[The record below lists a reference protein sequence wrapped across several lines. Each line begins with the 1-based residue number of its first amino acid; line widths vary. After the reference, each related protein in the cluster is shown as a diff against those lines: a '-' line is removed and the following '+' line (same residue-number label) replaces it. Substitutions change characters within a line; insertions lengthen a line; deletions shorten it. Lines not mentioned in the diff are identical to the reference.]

1 MALFRRRPSRQN
13 PAPAAE
19 THQKIDRIHFLK
31 RCTLFAALS
40 DWELQSIARLTRLVE
55 VKRDEVVFKTG
66 DAAAAFYIV
75 ISGKFEVFAG
85 EGLRRQVLVYLK
97 QGSYFGEMSLIAD
110 QPHSATVAARSDS
123 LVLEISKD
131 NFKKIVENN
140 AAVSLEISRVLS
152 RRLKE
157 ENERSL
163 GGGRRLLKTDIIGI
177 QSTHHEPDQVSFS
190 ANLAVSLQMETGQDV
205 CLVDMS
211 PTGRA
216 IADRLRITPQLP
228 RQYFTDLGEDL
239 ERTLKEHMVVHET
252 GVKILNLA
260 AREPDTYHPEFV
272 THLMNRLSVDFRFI
286 VVDLPEVIDDAVLKI
301 ISHAEH
307 LFIVTSNQMHA
318 AAEVREIILELE
330 KTEGSSPDKIKV
342 VVSDKTMG
350 FALTA
355 DLKKELFANK
365 ECFLLPRSNQDTA
378 ADSDRITVISDPDS
392 DYARRVRHLARKV
405 SGNLVGLA
413 LGSGAALGF
422 SHIGVIKV
430 LEREKIPI
438 DFVSGSSMGAL
449 VASFYAIGK
458 TSMEMEEIAAAMT
471 PAKLAALADID
482 FLPMKGLIKGR
493 RLTRYLARELKGMTF
508 EEALIPLIIVGANIN
523 DRRVR
528 SIRSGPIVDALRAS
542 IAIPGIIRPYK
553 IDGEMLI
560 DGGILDPLPIRPLQE
575 AGVDKIIAV
584 DVLPTPAD
592 IRERRRFLQLLEQT
606 RDSMVAKKNFMSRGA
621 YWVRKR
627 IKKSFDSFFIDIVV
641 SSVQAMEHE
650 IANATAADADVLI
663 RPSVPQIHWAE
674 FHRAKELIIKG
685 EEAAQAMVPELH
697 ALVKQQNL

>member
-1 MALFRRRPSRQN
+1 MALFRRRPTRQD
-13 PAPAAE
+13 PEPAAE
-19 THQKIDRIHFLK
+19 THQKIDRLHFLK

-66 DAAAAFYIV
+66 DAAASFYIV

-85 EGLRRQVLVYLK
+85 EGIRRQTLVYLK

-131 NFKKIVENN
+131 NFKKIVEHN
-140 AAVSLEISRVLS
+140 ATVSLEISRVLS

-157 ENERSL
+157 ENERSM
-163 GGGRRLLKTDIIGI
+163 GGGRRLLRTDIIGV
-177 QSTHHEPDQVSFS
+177 QSTNRDPDQASFCV
-190 ANLAVSLQMETGQDV
+190 NLAVSLQTETAQDV

-216 IADRLRITPQLP
+216 ISDRLRITPQLP

-260 AREPDTYHPEFV
+260 AREPDTYHPDFV
-272 THLMNRLSVDFRFI
+272 MHLMNRLAVDFRFI
-286 VVDLPEVIDDAVLKI
+286 VVDLPETIDDAVLKI
-301 ISHAEH
+301 VSHAEH
-307 LFIVTSNQMHA
+307 LFIVTSNLMHA
-318 AAEVREIILELE
+318 ASEVREII
-330 KTEGSSPDKIKV
+330 TEIESASGMAPDKIKIV
-342 VVSDKTMG
+342 LGDQPMG

-355 DLKKELFANK
+355 DIRKELFADK
-365 ECFLLPRSNQDTA
+365 ECHLLAKSGFSDQDHG
-378 ADSDRITVISDPDS
+378 DRIAVLTAPDS

-422 SHIGVIKV
+422 SHIGVLKV
-430 LEREKIPI
+430 IEREKIPI
-438 DFVSGSSMGAL
+438 DFVAGSSMGAL

-458 TSMEMEEIAAAMT
+458 SAMEMEEIAGSMT
-471 PAKLAALADID
+471 PARLAALADID
-482 FLPMKGLIKGR
+482 FLPVKGLIKGR
-493 RLTRYLARELKGMTF
+493 RLSRYLNRELKGMTF
-508 EEALIPLIIVGANIN
+508 EEAKVPLIIVGANIH

-528 SIRSGPIVDALRAS
+528 IMRSGLISEALRAS
-542 IAIPGIIRPYK
+542 IAIPGIIRPVK
-553 IDGEMLI
+553 IDGETLI
-560 DGGILDPLPIRPLQE
+560 DGGILDPLPVRPLQE
-575 AGVDKIIAV
+575 AGVNKIIAV
-584 DVLPTPAD
+584 DVLPTPSD

-606 RDSMVAKKNFMSRGA
+606 RDSMVAKKNFLSRGA
-621 YWVRKR
+621 YWARKR
-627 IKKSFDSFFIDIVV
+627 LKRSFDSFFIDIVV
-641 SSVQAMEHE
+641 NSVQAMEHE
-650 IANATAADADVLI
+650 IANATATDADVLI

-685 EEAAQAMVPELH
+685 EEAAQTMVPELH
-697 ALVKQQNL
+697 ALVKQQNH

>member
-1 MALFRRRPSRQN
+1 MALFRRRPDRSRSETPPQ
-13 PAPAAE
+13 

-55 VKRDEVVFKTG
+55 VKRDEVIFKTG

-123 LVLEISKD
+123 LVLEISKE
-131 NFKKIVENN
+131 NFKKIIENN

-157 ENERSL
+157 ENERSM
-163 GGGRRLLKTDIIGI
+163 GGGRRLLKTDLIGI
-177 QSTHHEPDQVSFS
+177 QNTHREAEQASFS
-190 ANLAVSLQMETGQDV
+190 VNLAVSLQTETGQDV

-211 PTGRA
+211 PTGRV

-239 ERTLKEHMVVHET
+239 ERTLKEHIVVHES

-260 AREPDTYHPEFV
+260 SREPDTYHPEFV
-272 THLMNRLSVDFRFI
+272 MHLLNRLSVDFRFI
-286 VVDLPEVIDDAVLKI
+286 VVDLPDTIDDSVAKI
-301 ISHAEH
+301 LSHSDH

-318 AAEVREIILELE
+318 AAEVREMITEIE
-330 KTEGSSPDKIKV
+330 KTEGMGPEKIKV
-342 VVSDKTMG
+342 VLCDQLMG
-350 FALTA
+350 FSLTA
-355 DLKKELFANK
+355 ELKSELFADK
-365 ECFLLPRSNQDTA
+365 ECFLLPRSGYSPADHQAKIAVTT
-378 ADSDRITVISDPDS
+378 DSDSEYAKRI
-392 DYARRVRHLARKV
+392 RHLARKV

-438 DFVSGSSMGAL
+438 DLVSGSSMGAL
-449 VASFYAIGK
+449 IASFYAIGK
-458 TSMEMEEIAAAMT
+458 SALEMGEIAAAMT
-471 PAKLAALADID
+471 PTRLAALADID
-482 FLPMKGLIKGR
+482 FLPIKGLLKGR
-493 RLTRYLARELKGMTF
+493 RIEKYLARELKGMTF
-508 EEALIPLIIVGANIN
+508 EQAVVPLIIVGANIH

-528 SIRSGPIVDALRAS
+528 VIRSGSITDALRAS
-542 IAIPGIIRPYK
+542 IAIPGIIRPFN
-553 IDGEMLI
+553 IGGETLI

-584 DVLPTPAD
+584 DVLPTPSD
-592 IRERRRFLQLLEQT
+592 IRERRRFLQLLGQT
-606 RDSMVAKKNFMSRGA
+606 RDSMVAKKGVFRRGA
-621 YWVRKR
+621 YWVQ
-627 IKKSFDSFFIDIVV
+627 KKAKSAFDSFFIDIVV
-641 SSVQAMEHE
+641 NSVQAMEHE

-685 EEAAQAMVPELH
+685 EEAAQAMVPELR

>member
-1 MALFRRRPSRQN
+1 MALFRRRPNRQN
-13 PAPAAE
+13 PAPASE

-31 RCTLFAALS
+31 RCSLFAALS

-131 NFKKIVENN
+131 NFKRIVENN

-163 GGGRRLLKTDIIGI
+163 GGGRRLLKTDIIGV
-177 QSTHHEPDQVSFS
+177 QSTHHEPDQASFS

-301 ISHAEH
+301 ISHSEH

-318 AAEVREIILELE
+318 AAEVREIVLELE
-330 KTEGSSPDKIKV
+330 KTDGTSPDKIKV
-342 VVSDKTMG
+342 VVSDRAMG
-350 FALTA
+350 FALTP

-365 ECFLLPRSNQDTA
+365 ECFLLPRSGQEQDA
-378 ADSDRITVISDPDS
+378 ASDRIIVMSDPDS

-458 TSMEMEEIAAAMT
+458 TPLEMEEIAAGMT
-471 PAKLAALADID
+471 PPKLAALADID
-482 FLPMKGLIKGR
+482 FFPMKGLIKGR
-493 RLTRYLARELKGMTF
+493 RLTRYLNRELKGMTF
-508 EEALIPLIIVGANIN
+508 EEALIPLIIVGANIH

-528 SIRSGPIVDALRAS
+528 TIRSGPIVDALRAS

-553 IDGEMLI
+553 IDGETLI

-606 RDSMVAKKNFMSRGA
+606 RDSMVAKKNIMSRGA

-627 IKKSFDSFFIDIVV
+627 AKKAFDSFFIDIVV

-685 EEAAQAMVPELH
+685 EEAAQAMVPDLH